1 MERIDIKSVHKRIN
15 NMLLFAKVNKRFFGD
30 VGMLKEILRQLDK
43 LEKELDKYIKLN
55 ELEKLESDK
64 NE

>member
-43 LEKELDKYIKLN
+43 LEKELDKYIRLN
-55 ELEKLESDK
+55 GLESDK

>member
-1 MERIDIKSVHKRIN
+1 MERINIKSVHKRIN

-43 LEKELDKYIKLN
+43 LEKELDKYIRLN
-55 ELEKLESDK
+55 GLESDK